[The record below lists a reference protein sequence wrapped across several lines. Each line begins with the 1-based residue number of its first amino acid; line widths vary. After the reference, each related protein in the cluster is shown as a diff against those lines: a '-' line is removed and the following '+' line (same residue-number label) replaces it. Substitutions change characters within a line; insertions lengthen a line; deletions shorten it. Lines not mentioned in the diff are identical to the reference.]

1 MNNLNI
7 LYIEDD
13 PEILE
18 NVSFLLSRYT
28 NEVFTATNGEEAL
41 KVYKEK
47 QPDIVVSDINIP
59 KINGL
64 KVAEIIREENPS
76 VPIIIISA
84 HNEDHQLKIAKE
96 LNVSSYI
103 RKPFTLQ
110 ELKDAIAKAI
120 KEK

>member
-64 KVAEIIREENPS
+64 KVAEIIREDNPS